1 MLVVLH
7 LQVSMAM
14 SHRISET
21 PTGLVDRLERER
33 IHFNKIAERDLSRD
47 LEMPIWNI
55 RRYDKPAESTP
66 FPLEYAFH
74 LLGELRGTT
83 VVDLGCGEGLNTVIL
98 ASLGARVLSVD
109 ISDKSLELTGKR
121 ALANGVRENVTL
133 VHSDAATIPIQ
144 DGTADR
150 VLCAAILHHV
160 DCLATAQQIRRIL
173 KPGGIAVFLEPI
185 EGPSWLSSL
194 KSFVPKQA
202 DVTDDE
208 QPLTMQQVRDVSVA
222 VGAEGRSRP
231 FLVITRLLQRVHVRS
246 FDVIKAS
253 HQLDAALMRYGV
265 LPRSLASPLVWEA
278 RKNK

>member
-1 MLVVLH
+1 MVLH

-21 PTGLVDRLERER
+21 PTASLIDRLERER

-133 VHSDAATIPIQ
+133 VHSDAATIPVQ
-144 DGTADR
+144 EGTADR

-160 DCLATAQQIRRIL
+160 DCVATAKQIRRIL
-173 KPGGIAVFLEPI
+173 KPGGTAVFLEPI
-185 EGPSWLSSL
+185 EGPRWLSSL
-194 KSFVPKQA
+194 KSFVPRQA

-208 QPLTMQQVRDVSVA
+208 QPLTMQQVRDVSA
-222 VGAEGRSRP
+222 AIGIEGRSRP
-231 FLVITRLLQRVHVRS
+231 FLVVTRLLQRLHVRS
-246 FDVIKAS
+246 FDVIKTM
-253 HQLDAALMRYGV
+253 HQLDAALLRYGV
-265 LPRSLASPLVWEA
+265 LHQSLASPLVWEA

>member
-1 MLVVLH
+1 
-7 LQVSMAM
+7 MAM

-21 PTGLVDRLERER
+21 PTASLIDRLERER

-121 ALANGVRENVTL
+121 AHANGVRENVTL
-133 VHSDAATIPIQ
+133 VHSDAATIPVH

-160 DCLATAQQIRRIL
+160 DCVATAKQIRRIL
-173 KPGGIAVFLEPI
+173 KPGGTAVFLEPI
-185 EGPSWLSSL
+185 EGPKWLSSL
-194 KSFVPKQA
+194 KSFVPRQA

-208 QPLTMQQVRDVSVA
+208 QPLTMQQVRDVSA
-222 VGAEGRSRP
+222 AIGIEGRSRP
-231 FLVITRLLQRVHVRS
+231 FLVVTRLLQRLHVRS
-246 FDVIKAS
+246 FDVIKTM
-253 HQLDAALMRYGV
+253 HQLDAALLRYGV
-265 LPRSLASPLVWEA
+265 LHQSLASPLVWEA